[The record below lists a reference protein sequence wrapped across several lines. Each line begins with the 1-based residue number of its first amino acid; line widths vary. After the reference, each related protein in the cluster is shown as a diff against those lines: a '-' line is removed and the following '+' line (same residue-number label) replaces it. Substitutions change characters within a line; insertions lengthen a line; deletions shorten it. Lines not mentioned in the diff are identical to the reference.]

1 MQELER
7 LNEALRLVEKYE
19 QYLGRRIWGIILI
32 VWGVLLPLMYF
43 LTSNAQSLAL
53 LLDMSVEVFIVFVV
67 GLIFL
72 IGFGINFYVS
82 ASATVYIAKRRKLSL
97 GEMSH
102 VILIF
107 MVFFISF
114 FLAGYAETMLPQP
127 FSTVSLLLAAGFSA
141 LASYVILRI
150 TPIHETYSELII
162 IGAILLVVS
171 IPIMLLSSNLGET
184 LAQTASVLTVG
195 AGFAIGGV
203 YSIIAALKTLG
214 ESD

>member
-203 YSIIAALKTLG
+203 YSIISALKTLG